1 MTAFDPVTT
10 YVHLADG
17 AATTLVPVGD
27 DFWQTIHTRP
37 ELHEGRLLTAYN
49 FPPGAWAH
57 WERHPA
63 GDEIVLLLSGA
74 LDLVFDEDGRRRVVE
89 LRGRAACVIPRG
101 VWHVGVA
108 RAASE
113 ALFLTRGQGTE
124 HRPLAPGDRLP

>member
-1 MTAFDPVTT
+1 

-74 LDLVFDEDGRRRVVE
+74 LDLVFDADGRRRGGG
-89 LRGRAACVIPRG
+89 LRRGGRGAGVIPRG

-108 RAASE
+108 RAASK
-113 ALFLTRGQGTE
+113 AISTPRGEGTDP
-124 HRPLAPGDRLP
+124 RPLTPGDRLP